1 MSEIRTWV
9 KNNLRPAVP
18 PLKRIAKLVSPNRSA
33 KGKNEHILKLN
44 KAEGLK
50 NSQVVTFAPET
61 YAQSGEDIILSG
73 LLSARMRAQK
83 RSMKSV
89 FYIEIGANQPI
100 ATSNSYLLYRKFGAH
115 GVLVEANP
123 DLIPDLERV
132 RPRDKVV
139 QLAISTTREPSL
151 TLHVGNAHE
160 LSSLNPDHVR
170 SFGEFGGAGGI
181 ARVTVRN
188 MHINDFLASYAQETF
203 DMLSIDCEGIDYDL
217 LIEADFDKFKPFI
230 VQCEPSEHF
239 IPANGA
245 RMISLMESR
254 SYYLTAVTDVN
265 LIFTRKGEC

>member
-1 MSEIRTWV
+1 MSEIRKWV
-9 KNNLRPAVP
+9 KNNLGPAVP
-18 PLKRIAKLVSPNRSA
+18 ALKRIEKLVRPDRGA
-33 KGKNEHILKLN
+33 KTGKNEHILKLN
-44 KAEGLK
+44 EAEGLT
-50 NSQVVTFAPET
+50 NSQVDTFAPES
-61 YAQSGEDIILSG
+61 YAQNGEDIILSG
-73 LLSARMRAQK
+73 LLNARMRTQK

-139 QLAISTTREPSL
+139 HTAISTTREPSL

-170 SFGEFGGAGGI
+170 SIVEFGGAGGI
-181 ARVTVRN
+181 AREVTVRN
-188 MHINDFLASYAQETF
+188 MHINDFLASYAQKNF

-217 LIEADFDKFKPFI
+217 LRAADFDNFKPFI
-230 VQCEPSEHF
+230 VQCEPSEYF

-254 SYYLTAVTDVN
+254 SYHLTAVTDIN
-265 LIFTRKGEC
+265 LIFTRK